1 MQTDENDK
9 FQIDAINDAN
19 WRKYKNEIGAAF
31 AIDSLPHKTQNQKP
45 NPKRS
50 YWHTT
55 EKLYPL
61 ETDGETASSLETAYS
76 G

>member
-1 MQTDENDK
+1 MQTDENTK
-9 FQIDAINDAN
+9 TKSERLSLQI
-19 WRKYKNEIGAAF
+19 AF
-31 AIDSLPHKTQNQKP
+31 HTKTKIKKP

-55 EKLYPL
+55 EKLYSL
-61 ETDGETASSLETAYS
+61 ETEGETASSLETAYS